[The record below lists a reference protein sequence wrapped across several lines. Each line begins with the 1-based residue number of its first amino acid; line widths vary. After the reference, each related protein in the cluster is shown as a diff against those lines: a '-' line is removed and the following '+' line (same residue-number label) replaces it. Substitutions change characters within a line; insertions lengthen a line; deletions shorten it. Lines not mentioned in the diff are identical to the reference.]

1 MSQALLASVNRL
13 AKKVEELEAAVRLL
27 EEKLMYLD
35 TRPKLGLPK
44 NEKR

>member
-1 MSQALLASVNRL
+1 LSQALLASVNRL
-13 AKKVEELEAAVRLL
+13 AKELKDLEAAVRLI
-27 EEKLMYLD
+27 EEKLRSMD

>member
-13 AKKVEELEAAVRLL
+13 AKKLEELEAAMRIL
-27 EEKLMYLD
+27 EEKLKNTD
-35 TRPKLGLPK
+35 PRPKLGLPK